1 MVESC
6 MVSGGDRTIPALFD
20 GEAVTPQQPLGWYS
34 LMPDLFPDYFPV
46 ERNGRWGL
54 METRSGRL
62 AVPFRYE
69 AVDAPMGERF
79 LAKEGLWGVVDLE
92 GHTLLPFLYDSVQL
106 NSCADGETGWPRCDA
121 DCSCALRD
129 GRVTLLDRDLH
140 PVWEDLTALPERYG
154 NYLLLRRGRKFGV
167 AAQDGRPISF
177 VSMGKREAMHLIRRL
192 NGEHP

>member
-1 MVESC
+1 MAESC
-6 MVSGGDRTIPALFD
+6 MIRGGDRMIPALFD
-20 GEAVTPQQPLGWYS
+20 GETVAPQQPLRWYS

-46 ERNGRWGL
+46 EQNGRWGL
-54 METRSGRL
+54 METQNHRL

-69 AVDAPMGERF
+69 AVETPRGELF
-79 LAKEGLWGVVDLE
+79 CAKEDRWGVVDLA
-92 GHTLLPFLYDSVQL
+92 GTVRLPFVYDSVEL
-106 NSCADGETGWPRCDA
+106 NSCADGETGWPRLA
-121 DCSCALRD
+121 DCSCAMRN

-177 VSMGKREAMHLIRRL
+177 VSMRKREAMHLIRRL
-192 NGEHP
+192 NGEHS

>member
-1 MVESC
+1 MAESC
-6 MVSGGDRTIPALFD
+6 MIRGGDRMIPALFD
-20 GEAVTPQQPLGWYS
+20 GETVAPQQPLRWYS

-46 ERNGRWGL
+46 EQNGRWGL
-54 METRSGRL
+54 METQSRRL

-79 LAKEGLWGVVDLE
+79 LAKEGRWGVVDLA
-92 GHTLLPFLYDSVQL
+92 GTVRLPFVYDGVEL
-106 NSCADGETGWPRCDA
+106 NSCADGETGWPRRA
-121 DCSCALRD
+121 DCSCAMRN

-177 VSMGKREAMHLIRRL
+177 VSMRKREAMHLIRRL
-192 NGEHP
+192 NGGHS